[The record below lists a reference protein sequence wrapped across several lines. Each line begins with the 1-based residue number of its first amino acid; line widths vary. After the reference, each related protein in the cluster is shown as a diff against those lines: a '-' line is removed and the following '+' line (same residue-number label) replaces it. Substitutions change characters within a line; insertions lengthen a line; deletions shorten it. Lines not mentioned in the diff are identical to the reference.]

1 MAEQKKKSA
10 GSWGKL
16 LDLMP
21 DPNAK
26 VNAVAF
32 FMEYLKDPQ
41 DALIDW
47 NAPADV
53 FNNHEDRYFHELVEY
68 VARTTGGDP
77 EQIADKDRRTPE
89 QQQALLERSA
99 KIQMARQKVYWDSV
113 YFNARLTIGKVQ
125 GELDQRGVIAVAY
138 YFATHP
144 ELNPR
149 DPGTLT
155 EAQTADLKALYERLA
170 AFISENYTGADL
182 DNDAATVTAIIR
194 DFAEA
199 ENPAGLAPAEL
210 HRLQTVTSYQ
220 LNNSKAFNML
230 GLAIDQGKTNGQLQI
245 AMSPDRK
252 TKTDV
257 VTYLSLTYQGDSNI
271 NIRGRRVITG
281 FDKAVYNTVSTL
293 YAAGNRQLSAQDI
306 FRTMNGN
313 TKKRPSAAQ
322 VDRITNSIRK
332 WMYTALYMDMSQ
344 ELQRQRL
351 TLDDERIVNGK
362 VETQMLQATIGTV
375 RTQNGTEGSVF
386 KLSAEPILYT
396 YCKGK
401 KQILTVPIALLD
413 TAEAA
418 SNTEGLTAIR
428 EYLLQQIE
436 LMRNGHRD
444 NPTIRYTTIYEETGI
459 EAPTT
464 RTEKSRRQKQIK
476 AVLDV
481 WKERG
486 YIKGYHDAK
495 VNREITGITIEYEP
509 RTSNKK

>member
-1 MAEQKKKSA
+1 MADQRQKSGEIWSKF
-10 GSWGKL
+10 
-16 LDLMP
+16 LDVMP

-53 FNNHEDRYFHELVEY
+53 FSDHEDRYFHELVEY
-68 VARTTGGDP
+68 VAQTTGGDP
-77 EQIADKDRRTPE
+77 EQIADKNRRTPE

-99 KIQMARQKVYWDSV
+99 KIQMARQKMYWDSV
-113 YFNARLTIGKVQ
+113 YFNARLAIGKVQ
-125 GELDQRGVIAVAY
+125 GQLDQRGVIAVAF

-149 DPGTLT
+149 DQGTLT
-155 EAQTADLKALYERLA
+155 EAQTADLKALYERMA
-170 AFISENYTGADL
+170 AFIAEHYAGADL
-182 DNDAATVTAIIR
+182 DNDPATVTEIIR
-194 DFAEA
+194 KFAEA
-199 ENPAGLAPAEL
+199 ENPAGLPPAEL
-210 HRLQTVTSYQ
+210 HRLQTVASYQ

-230 GLAIDQGKTNGQLQI
+230 DLAIDHGKTNGQLQI

-271 NIRGRRVITG
+271 KIGGRRVITG

-322 VDRITNSIRK
+322 VERITNSIRK

-351 TLDDERIVNGK
+351 TLNDERIVNGK
-362 VETQMLQATIGTV
+362 VETQMLQATIGTA
-375 RTQNGTEGSVF
+375 RTKNGTEVAVF
-386 KLSAEPILYT
+386 KLAAEPILYT

-444 NPTIRYTTIYEETGI
+444 NPTIRYATIYEETGI
-459 EAPTT
+459 EPPKA
-464 RTEKSRRQKQIK
+464 RKDAWQQRDQIK
-476 AVLDV
+476 AILNV
-481 WKERG
+481 WKDRG
-486 YIKGYHDAK
+486 YITGFHDSKTGTA
-495 VNREITGITIEYEP
+495 ITGVTIEYEP
-509 RTSNKK
+509 RESHKK

>member
-1 MAEQKKKSA
+1 MAESNKA
-10 GSWGKL
+10 NL
-16 LDLMP
+16 
-21 DPNAK
+21 
-26 VNAVAF
+26 
-32 FMEYLKDPQ
+32 
-41 DALIDW
+41 
-47 NAPADV
+47 
-53 FNNHEDRYFHELVEY
+53 
-68 VARTTGGDP
+68 GGDSMKGQLHQQP
-77 EQIADKDRRTPE
+77 DDVPPDNVAIISGGIREISQEQADDMLRNLREHIILMTMFNHFEDVDNIDLNGKDGWDAIKAKASWDTNVLNALGIIAGAYIETHGGTDAITIASGKSFVPTPE
-89 QQQALLERSA
+89 AE
-99 KIQMARQKVYWDSV
+99 
-113 YFNARLTIGKVQ
+113 
-125 GELDQRGVIAVAY
+125 
-138 YFATHP
+138 
-144 ELNPR
+144 
-149 DPGTLT
+149 
-155 EAQTADLKALYERLA
+155 ADLVAVVDDYI
-170 AFISENYTGADL
+170 AFHNSSGTESHVDTAQLFTENHF
-182 DNDAATVTAIIR
+182 NM
-194 DFAEA
+194 
-199 ENPAGLAPAEL
+199 AGLPTAEL
-210 HRLQTVTSYQ
+210 HRLQTVASYQ

-230 GLAIDQGKTNGQLQI
+230 ALAIDQGQTNGQLRI
-245 AMSPDRK
+245 TMSPDRK

-257 VTYLSLTYQGDSNI
+257 VTYLSLSFQGDSNI
-271 NIRGRRVITG
+271 KIGGRRVITG

-322 VDRITNSIRK
+322 VERITNSIRK

-351 TLDDERIVNGK
+351 ALDDDRIVNGK
-362 VETQMLQATIGTV
+362 VETQMLQATIGTA
-375 RTQNGTEGSVF
+375 RTKNGTEVAVF
-386 KLSAEPILYT
+386 NLAAEPILYT

-444 NPTIRYTTIYEETGI
+444 NPTIRYATIYEETGI

-464 RTEKSRRQKQIK
+464 RTEKSRQQKQIK

-486 YIKGYHDAK
+486 YIKGYHDSKAD
-495 VNREITGITIEYEP
+495 REITGITIEYEH
-509 RTSNKK
+509 RESHKK